1 MPEEPTPEDL
11 SLSAKLSNY
20 QEQGDVPRSVDLML
34 RFGARSIK
42 FGLSCEKLQDSINRI
57 ADIYGHYLIT
67 LCQFDSSDWKN
78 LRRVHV
84 LAQLSHFWPSPA
96 AFLK

>member
-67 LCQFDSSDWKN
+67 LSIRFIG
-78 LRRVHV
+78 LEE
-84 LAQLSHFWPSPA
+84 SPEGA
-96 AFLK
+96 CAGPALAFLAFTSCLS